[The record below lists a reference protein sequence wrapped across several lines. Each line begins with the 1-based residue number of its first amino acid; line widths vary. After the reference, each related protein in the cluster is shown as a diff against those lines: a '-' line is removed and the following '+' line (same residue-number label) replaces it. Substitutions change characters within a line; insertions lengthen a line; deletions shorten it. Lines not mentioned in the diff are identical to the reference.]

1 MHWTKQAAPS
11 PISGGHQKKIATSKK
26 PCRAL
31 VKKMDFTY
39 WKDSLETRYYPEM
52 MEVSGGTFQ
61 MGCDSTKL
69 KETFGADENCPG
81 DELPRHEVKLK
92 LYRIARTETT
102 VWQYYLY
109 TQSDTMRSMPSEPSW
124 GWKGNHPVVNV
135 SWYDV
140 LAYANWL
147 STRRGEEQVYNLDI
161 PKDAN
166 ELWEQEDSVDWWDP
180 AIVRWEVGGFRL
192 PTEAEWEY
200 AARGGPNSKGY
211 LFAGSDSPEEVA
223 IFYVGG
229 GTRPVRSKRENELG
243 IYDMSGNVYEWC
255 WDWYGS
261 DFYSGLEAGNNPRG
275 AKSGSFRVLRGGSW
289 SDYFT
294 TSFARRIAASY
305 NPWSRD

>member
-1 MHWTKQAAPS
+1 M
-11 PISGGHQKKIATSKK
+11 
-26 PCRAL
+26 
-31 VKKMDFTY
+31 
-39 WKDSLETRYYPEM
+39 
-52 MEVSGGTFQ
+52 
-61 MGCDSTKL
+61 
-69 KETFGADENCPG
+69 
-81 DELPRHEVKLK
+81 
-92 LYRIARTETT
+92 
-102 VWQYYLY
+102 
-109 TQSDTMRSMPSEPSW
+109 
-124 GWKGNHPVVNV
+124 
-135 SWYDV
+135 
-140 LAYANWL
+140 
-147 STRRGEEQVYNLDI
+147 YNLDI

-166 ELWEQEDSVDWWDP
+166 ELWEQENSVDWWDP

-275 AKSGSFRVLRGGSW
+275 AKSGSYRVLRGGSW
-289 SDYFT
+289 YYIYGDSSKLRSSDRNG
-294 TSFARRIAASY
+294 S
-305 NPWSRD
+305 NPSNGDGNNGFRLSQGY